1 MLDPMAAR
9 ELVQARLLG
18 ALFSRTMRRGS
29 WRKGV
34 SAMRILAHGVR
45 YTKDI
50 DLASPDTVPAAA
62 VRASIRAAI
71 ADLRASGILADFKVS
86 EPKQTDTT
94 LRWKIGGA
102 IGGTAINL
110 TVEVSR
116 RPGLPTDHVQ
126 TVTWKP
132 PEAYGFGGIA
142 VDSIDLQDLAV
153 TKTAYLGAR
162 VREGTRDR

>member
-1 MLDPMAAR
+1 M
-9 ELVQARLLG
+9 
-18 ALFSRTMRRGS
+18 
-29 WRKGV
+29 
-34 SAMRILAHGVR
+34 AMRILAHSVR

-62 VRASIRAAI
+62 VRSSIRAAI

-126 TVTWKP
+126 PATREEERRVGTEGVSTVC
-132 PEAYGFGGIA
+132 I
-142 VDSIDLQDLAV
+142 
-153 TKTAYLGAR
+153 R
-162 VREGTRDR
+162 VLPDQ

>member
-9 ELVQARLLG
+9 ELVQARLLV
-18 ALFSRTMRRGS
+18 ALFSRTMRREIVL
-29 WRKGV
+29 KGGM
-34 SAMRILAHGVR
+34 AMRILAHSVR

-62 VRASIRAAI
+62 VRSSIRAAI

-102 IGGTAINL
+102 IGRSEEHTSELQSLMRI
-110 TVEVSR
+110 S
-116 RPGLPTDHVQ
+116 
-126 TVTWKP
+126 
-132 PEAYGFGGIA
+132 YA
-142 VDSIDLQDLAV
+142 VLCL
-153 TKTAYLGAR
+153 
-162 VREGTRDR
+162 